1 LKRQINERAVQGDM
15 LTDQTHQGTVSTV
28 GSISFYAQ
36 FFMEPVFYGISF
48 LCGLAE
54 AAES

>member
-1 LKRQINERAVQGDM
+1 M